1 MRRFPA
7 PRGRRRPPSGAP
19 VENRR
24 RDLRP
29 AAVPRSAVAPSPPAA
44 CTATPVPP
52 ARSWLQSAAA
62 TCSVVAFILTGW
74 GGDALAGLFLRNR
87 RSTCFAVRI
96 WAGRRL
102 GPAGLRLLMLAVL
115 RCGLGFRSSWTR
127 LFEFR
132 PTPLDEYGGEK
143 GKHGVAKLVAP
154 VFGARFSELV
164 DPGAL
169 LVLHGFEHHPRGRL
183 PPNARK

>member
-1 MRRFPA
+1 MRRFSA

-24 RDLRP
+24 RDRRP
-29 AAVPRSAVAPSPPAA
+29 AAVSRSAVAPGPPAA
-44 CTATPVPP
+44 CTAAPVPP

-62 TCSVVAFILTGW
+62 TCPVVAFILTGR
-74 GGDALAGLFLRNR
+74 GGDALAGLFLRNPVFMD
-87 RSTCFAVRI
+87 SF
-96 WAGRRL
+96 
-102 GPAGLRLLMLAVL
+102 
-115 RCGLGFRSSWTR
+115 
-127 LFEFR
+127 FEFR
-132 PTPLDEYGGEK
+132 PTPSDEYGGEK

-169 LVLHGFEHHPRGRL
+169 MVLHGFEHHPRGRL